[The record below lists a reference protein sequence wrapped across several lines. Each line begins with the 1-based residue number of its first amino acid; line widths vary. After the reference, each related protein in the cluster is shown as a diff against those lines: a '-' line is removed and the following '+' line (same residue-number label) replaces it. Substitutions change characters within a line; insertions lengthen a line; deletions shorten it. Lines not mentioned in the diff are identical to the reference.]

1 MSVGFTNP
9 RKRKGRGFGVLFDGM
24 NPLEHHALDLTRRR
38 FLGTTAL
45 TLGVPALQSLMA
57 GETGLATLPHFAPKA
72 KRVIYMMQTGGPSHV
87 DLFDDKSELRKRRH
101 QDIPE
106 SVLGGLRLT
115 TMTANQ
121 KSKPCLPAAFGG
133 RERGQSGM
141 WVSDLLPHTAS
152 IVDEC
157 CFIRSMH
164 GEQINHAPA
173 VTHLLTGHNL
183 PGRPSLGAWLSYGLG
198 SSSDNL
204 PSFVVMTS
212 RDQEAS
218 CGQFFYD
225 YYWGAGFLPGKYQG
239 VPFRGAGDPVLFLSN
254 PNGMNRDLRRMML
267 DGLAEMNHQAHSRL
281 GDPEIT
287 TRIAQYEMAFQMQ
300 ASVPELTDLSD
311 EPQSVLDLYGP
322 DVKRKGSYAYNCLM
336 ARRLAERGVRYV
348 QLMHA
353 GWDQH
358 GNLPTQLPI
367 QCKDTDQPSAALV
380 KDLKR
385 RGLLDDTL
393 VIWGGEFGRTPFVQ
407 GDINNPK
414 AHGRDHHPRAFTL
427 WLAGGGVKRGCI
439 YGSSDDFAYHAAEN
453 PVHVHDLQATLLH
466 LCGIQHE
473 RFTYRHQ
480 GLDFRLTGVE
490 PSKVVKGIL
499 A

>member
-1 MSVGFTNP
+1 
-9 RKRKGRGFGVLFDGM
+9 M
-24 NPLEHHALDLTRRR
+24 NPLADHANLLSRRR

-45 TLGVPALQSLMA
+45 TLGLPALQSLLGA
-57 GETGLATLPHFAPKA
+57 QVSAPLNLTGLPHFAPKA

-87 DLFDDKSELRKRRH
+87 DLFDNKPQLEKMRGSE
-101 QDIPE
+101 IPE

-115 TMTANQ
+115 TMTAKQ
-121 KSKPCLPAAFGG
+121 KGKPCLPAAWGG
-133 RERGQSGM
+133 SQRGESGM

-152 IVDEC
+152 IVDDLT
-157 CFIRSMH
+157 FIRSMH

-173 VTHLLTGHNL
+173 VSHMLCGHNL
-183 PGRPSLGAWLSYGLG
+183 PGRPSIGAWITYGLG
-198 SSSDNL
+198 TEAENL
-204 PSFVVMTS
+204 PGFIVMTS

-225 YYWGAGFLPGKYQG
+225 YYWGNGFLPGKFQG
-239 VPFRGAGDPVLFLSN
+239 VPFRGAGDPVLYLSN
-254 PNGMNRDLRRMML
+254 PDGMDRGLRRKML
-267 DGLAEMNHQAHSRL
+267 DGLAEMNHFASERVA
-281 GDPEIT
+281 DPEIT
-287 TRIAQYEMAFQMQ
+287 TRITQYEMAFKMQ

-311 EPQSVLDLYGP
+311 EPQSVLDMYGP

-348 QLMHA
+348 QLLHA

-380 KDLKR
+380 KDLKM
-385 RGLLDDTL
+385 RGMLEDTL

-407 GDINNPK
+407 GDITNPK
-414 AHGRDHHPRAFTL
+414 AHGRDHHPRAFTV
-427 WLAGGGVKRGCI
+427 WLAGGGVKSGCV
-439 YGSSDDFAYHAAEN
+439 YGSSDEFAFHVAEN

-466 LCGIQHE
+466 LCGFDHE
-473 RFTYRHQ
+473 RLTYRAQ
-480 GLDFRLTGVE
+480 GRDFRLTDVHGHL
-490 PSKVVKGIL
+490 VKGIL

>member
-1 MSVGFTNP
+1 
-9 RKRKGRGFGVLFDGM
+9 
-24 NPLEHHALDLTRRR
+24 
-38 FLGTTAL
+38 
-45 TLGVPALQSLMA
+45 
-57 GETGLATLPHFAPKA
+57 
-72 KRVIYMMQTGGPSHV
+72 MMQSGGPSHV
-87 DLFDDKSELRKRRH
+87 DLFDDKPELQRLAG

-121 KSKPCLPAAFGG
+121 TSKPCLPAAFGG
-133 RERGQSGM
+133 SKRGDCGM
-141 WVSDLLPHTAS
+141 WVSDLLPHTAG
-152 IVDEC
+152 IVDDL

-173 VTHLLTGHNL
+173 VAHMMTGSNL
-183 PGRPSLGAWLSYGLG
+183 PGRPSIGAWLTYGLG
-198 SSSDNL
+198 SMADDL

-225 YYWGAGFLPGKYQG
+225 YYWGSGFLPGKYQG
-239 VPFRGAGDPVLFLSN
+239 VPFRGAGDPVLYLSN
-254 PNGMNRDLRRMML
+254 PDGMDRELRRTLL
-267 DGLAEMNHQAHSRL
+267 DGLADVNQMAYEKI

-287 TRIAQYEMAFQMQ
+287 TRISQYEMAFKMQ
-300 ASVPELTDLSD
+300 ASVPELTDLRS
-311 EPQSVLDLYGP
+311 EPKSVLEMYGP
-322 DVKRKGSYAYNCLM
+322 DVHRKGSYAYNCLM
-336 ARRLAERGVRYV
+336 ARRLAERGVRFI

-380 KDLKR
+380 KDLKAH
-385 RGLLDDTL
+385 GLLDDTL

-407 GDINNPK
+407 GDIKNVK
-414 AHGRDHHPRAFTL
+414 AHGRDHHPRAFTM
-427 WLAGGGVKRGCI
+427 WLAGGGVKPGCI
-439 YGSSDDFAYHAAEN
+439 YGSSDDFGYHVAEN
-453 PVHVHDLQATLLH
+453 PVHVRDLQATLLH
-466 LCGIQHE
+466 LCGIEHE

-480 GLDFRLTGVE
+480 GLDFKLTGVE
-490 PSKVVKGIL
+490 PAHVVREIL

>member
-1 MSVGFTNP
+1 
-9 RKRKGRGFGVLFDGM
+9 M
-24 NPLEHHALDLTRRR
+24 NPLQERARHMTRRR
-38 FLGTTAL
+38 FLGASAF
-45 TLGVPALQSLMA
+45 TLGLPALHSLLGA
-57 GETGLATLPHFAPKA
+57 EALKTAPLGLPGLPHFGPKA

-87 DLFDDKSELRKRRH
+87 DLFDDKPELRKRRGE
-101 QDIPE
+101 DIPE

-115 TMTANQ
+115 TMTAGQ
-121 KSKPCLPAAFGG
+121 KAKPCLPAAWGG
-133 RERGQSGM
+133 SERGKCGM
-141 WVSDLLPHTAS
+141 WVGNLLPHTAA
-152 IVDEC
+152 IADDL

-173 VTHLLTGHNL
+173 VTHILTGHNL
-183 PGRPSLGAWLSYGLG
+183 PGRPSIGAWLTYGLG
-198 SSSDNL
+198 VESENL
-204 PSFVVMTS
+204 PGFVVMTS

-225 YYWGAGFLPGKYQG
+225 FYWGAGFLPGKYQG
-239 VPFRGAGDPVLFLSN
+239 VPFRGAGDPVLYLSN
-254 PNGMNRDLRRMML
+254 PDGVSREQRREML
-267 DGLAEMNHQAHSRL
+267 DGLAEMNHFANERYQ
-281 GDPEIT
+281 DPEIT
-287 TRIAQYEMAFQMQ
+287 TRISQYEMAYQMQ
-300 ASVPELTDLSD
+300 MSVPELTDLSN

-322 DVKRKGSYAYNCLM
+322 DVRRKGSYAYNCLM

-367 QCKDTDQPSAALV
+367 QCRDTDQPSAALV
-380 KDLKR
+380 TDLKA

-407 GDINNPK
+407 GDITNIK
-414 AHGRDHHPRAFTL
+414 AHGRDHHPRAFTV
-427 WLAGGGVKRGCI
+427 WLAGGGVKRGHI
-439 YGSSDDFAYHAAEN
+439 HGASDEFAYNAVQD
-453 PVHVHDLQATLLH
+453 PVHVHDLQATLMH

-473 RFTYRHQ
+473 RFTYKFQ
-480 GLDFRLTGVE
+480 GRNFRLTDVHGD
-490 PSKVVKGIL
+490 VVKGIL

>member
-1 MSVGFTNP
+1 
-9 RKRKGRGFGVLFDGM
+9 M

>member
-1 MSVGFTNP
+1 
-9 RKRKGRGFGVLFDGM
+9 M
-24 NPLEHHALDLTRRR
+24 NPLTERARHMTRRR

-45 TLGVPALQSLMA
+45 TLGLPALQSLLGA
-57 GETGLATLPHFAPKA
+57 DVLKSAPLGLPGLPHFASKT

-87 DLFDDKSELRKRRH
+87 DLFDDKPELRKQRG

-115 TMTANQ
+115 TMTAGQ
-121 KSKPCLPAAFGG
+121 KAKPCLPAAWGG
-133 RERGQSGM
+133 SERGKCGM
-141 WVSDLLPHTAS
+141 WVGNLLPHTAA
-152 IVDEC
+152 IADDL

-173 VTHLLTGHNL
+173 VTHMLCGHNL
-183 PGRPSLGAWLSYGLG
+183 PGRPSIGAWLTYGLG
-198 SSSDNL
+198 VESENL
-204 PSFVVMTS
+204 PGFVVLTS

-225 YYWGAGFLPGKYQG
+225 FYWGAGFLPGKYQG
-239 VPFRGAGDPVLFLSN
+239 VPFRGAGDPVLYLSN
-254 PNGMNRDLRRMML
+254 PDGMSRELRRTML
-267 DGLAEMNHQAHSRL
+267 DGLAEMNHFAHERYQ
-281 GDPEIT
+281 DPEIP
-287 TRIAQYEMAFQMQ
+287 TRISQYEMAYQMQ
-300 ASVPELTDLSD
+300 MSVPELTDLST

-367 QCKDTDQPSAALV
+367 QCRDTDQASAALV
-380 KDLKR
+380 TDLKA

-407 GDINNPK
+407 GDITNAK
-414 AHGRDHHPRAFTL
+414 AHGRDHHPRAFTM
-427 WLAGGGVKRGCI
+427 WLAGGGVKRGHI
-439 YGSSDDFAYHAAEN
+439 HGASDDFAFHAVEN
-453 PVHVHDLQATLLH
+453 PVHVHDLQATLMH
-466 LCGIQHE
+466 LCGINHE
-473 RFTYRHQ
+473 RFTYKFQ
-480 GLDFRLTGVE
+480 GRNFRLTDVHGD
-490 PSKVVKGIL
+490 VVKGIL

>member
-1 MSVGFTNP
+1 MFH
-9 RKRKGRGFGVLFDGM
+9 
-24 NPLEHHALDLTRRR
+24 ELTRRR
-38 FLGTTAL
+38 FLGATAL
-45 TLGVPALQSLMA
+45 TLGLPALHSLFGA
-57 GETGLATLPHFAPKA
+57 EAKSSAPRGLPGLPHFAPKA

-87 DLFDDKSELRKRRH
+87 DLFDDKPELRKQRGK
-101 QDIPE
+101 DIPE

-115 TMTANQ
+115 TMTAGQ
-121 KSKPCLPAAFGG
+121 KAKPCLPAAWGG
-133 RERGQSGM
+133 SQRGKCGM
-141 WVSDLLPHTAS
+141 WIGDLLPHTAA
-152 IVDEC
+152 IVDDL

-183 PGRPSLGAWLSYGLG
+183 PGRPSIGAWLTYGLG
-198 SSSDNL
+198 VESENL
-204 PSFVVMTS
+204 PGFVVMTS

-225 YYWGAGFLPGKYQG
+225 SYWGAGFLPGKFQG

-254 PNGMNRDLRRMML
+254 PEGTSRELRRTML
-267 DGLAEMNHQAHSRL
+267 DGLAEMNHFAHERVA
-281 GDPEIT
+281 DPEIT

-300 ASVPELTDLSD
+300 ASVPELTDLSR

-336 ARRLAERGVRYV
+336 ARRLAERGVRYI
-348 QLMHA
+348 QLLHA

-367 QCKDTDQPSAALV
+367 QCRDTDQASAALV
-380 KDLKR
+380 RDLKA
-385 RGLLDDTL
+385 RGMLDDTL

-407 GDINNPK
+407 GDITNPK
-414 AHGRDHHPRAFTL
+414 AHGRDHHPRAFTV
-427 WLAGGGVKRGCI
+427 WLAGGGVKRGHI
-439 YGSSDDFAYHAAEN
+439 HGASDDFAFHATEN
-453 PVHVHDLQATLLH
+453 PVHVHDLQATLMH
-466 LCGIQHE
+466 LCGIDHE
-473 RFTYRHQ
+473 RFTYKFQ
-480 GLDFRLTGVE
+480 GRNFRLTDVHG
-490 PSKVVKGIL
+490 SVVKEIL

>member
-1 MSVGFTNP
+1 
-9 RKRKGRGFGVLFDGM
+9 M
-24 NPLEHHALDLTRRR
+24 NPLTEHANLLSRRR

-45 TLGVPALQSLMA
+45 TLGLPALQSLLGA
-57 GETGLATLPHFAPKA
+57 QVSAPLALKGLPHFAPKA

-87 DLFDDKSELRKRRH
+87 DLFDNKPALEKMRGT
-101 QDIPE
+101 DIPE

-115 TMTANQ
+115 TMTQNQ
-121 KSKPCLPAAFGG
+121 KGKPCLPAAWGG
-133 RERGQSGM
+133 SQRGESGM

-152 IVDEC
+152 IVDDLT
-157 CFIRSMH
+157 FIRSMH

-173 VTHLLTGHNL
+173 VSHMLCGHNL
-183 PGRPSLGAWLSYGLG
+183 PGRPSLGAWITYGLG
-198 SSSDNL
+198 TEAENL
-204 PSFVVMTS
+204 PGFIVMTS

-225 YYWGAGFLPGKYQG
+225 YYWGNGFLPGKFQG
-239 VPFRGAGDPVLFLSN
+239 VPFRGSGDPVLYLSN
-254 PNGMNRDLRRMML
+254 PDGMDRGLRRKML
-267 DGLAEMNHQAHSRL
+267 DGLAEMNHYASERVA
-281 GDPEIT
+281 DPEIN
-287 TRIAQYEMAFQMQ
+287 TRVAQYEMAFKMQ
-300 ASVPELTDLSD
+300 ASVPELTDLSN
-311 EPQSVLDLYGP
+311 EPQSVLDMYGP

-348 QLMHA
+348 QLLHA

-380 KDLKR
+380 KDLKM
-385 RGLLDDTL
+385 RGMLEDTL

-407 GDINNPK
+407 GDIANPK
-414 AHGRDHHPRAFTL
+414 AHGRDHHPRAFTV
-427 WLAGGGVKRGCI
+427 WLAGGGVKKGCV
-439 YGSSDDFAYHAAEN
+439 YGSSDEFAFHTAEN

-466 LCGIQHE
+466 LCGFDHE
-473 RFTYRHQ
+473 RLTYRAQ
-480 GLDFRLTGVE
+480 GRDFRLTDVHGHL
-490 PSKVVKGIL
+490 VKGIL